1 MVGIL
6 LDTNYAS
13 SLWCKNLYMSL
24 TARLRDKRIPF
35 VELADTCGG
44 DLDTVF
50 IIASDREWTRSAI
63 QQLNAGNIRP
73 ILICNQS
80 EHLPGCIYSCVCS
93 DISNSM
99 KNLLDTLKI
108 KKKSR
113 IALFGMNT
121 DSIADTSRVD
131 SLFVWKESAFE
142 TLEVFTNNGS
152 LADCFDR
159 FYARCDRFDAAICLN
174 DFAAV
179 SLVRHL
185 REKAPEKLEKLY
197 ILSCAANE
205 ISGHYRDHI
214 LSLNMNFEQYGK
226 GAVYIYEALKKHRYL
241 SEMTVRVV
249 WSLETEKETPPS
261 SVHLSLPE
269 GKDRFY
275 QDPELNEMM
284 IVDKLLTLSD
294 DTDKKII
301 EGLLQNDTYEQ
312 IADRCFLTVGS
323 VKYHIKKLLQLSGAA
338 DKDQMVTLLKTYLS

>member
-6 LDTNYAS
+6 LDTNYVN

-24 TARLRDKRIPF
+24 TARLREKRIPF
-35 VELADTCGG
+35 AELTDTCDK
-44 DLDTVF
+44 DLDAVF
-50 IIASDREWTRSAI
+50 IIASDREWTRAAI
-63 QQLNAGNIRP
+63 QQLNAANIRP

-80 EHLPGCIYSCVCS
+80 EHLLGCIYSCVCS

-113 IALFGMNT
+113 IALFGMNA

-142 TLEVFTNNGS
+142 TLEVFTNDGS
-152 LADCFDR
+152 LSDCFDR
-159 FYARCDRFDAAICLN
+159 FYARCDQFDAVICLN

-179 SLVRHL
+179 SLVRRL

-205 ISGHYRDHI
+205 ISNRYRDHI

-226 GAVYIYEALKKHRYL
+226 GAVYLYEALKKHRYL

-249 WSLETEKETPPS
+249 WSLETETAPS
-261 SVHLSLPE
+261 STTIHLSLPE
-269 GKDRFY
+269 SRDRFY
-275 QDPELNEMM
+275 SDPELSEML
-284 IVDKLLTLSD
+284 IVDKLLSLSD
-294 DTDKKII
+294 ETDKKII
-301 EGLLQNDTYEQ
+301 DGLLQNDTYEQ

-323 VKYHIKKLLQLSGAA
+323 VKYHIKKLLQLSGAT
-338 DKDQMVTLLKTYLS
+338 DKEQMVTLLKTYLS